1 MELLAQG
8 RDCDIFDRGD
18 GTILRR
24 SRSLYD
30 QTFEAKVLTWVG
42 EQGYPVPAVHELQ
55 DDGKDLVMEKVQ
67 GPTLLEAIEK
77 APWKVKEYGRL
88 LGGLHVDLHQL
99 TGPDWLPEVP
109 GGDAFLHFDLHPLN
123 VILSPDGPVVID
135 WTNACRGPAGT
146 DIGRA
151 WALMACA
158 DADVG
163 FPLKLVLK
171 PIRGRLVSSFVA
183 AAGEDE
189 GRRWLRMA
197 VELTLLDDNISES
210 EKARG
215 RALAEAEGR

>member
-1 MELLAQG
+1 M
-8 RDCDIFDRGD
+8 R
-18 GTILRR
+18 
-24 SRSLYD
+24 
-30 QTFEAKVLTWVG
+30 
-42 EQGYPVPAVHELQ
+42 
-55 DDGKDLVMEKVQ
+55 
-67 GPTLLEAIEK
+67 
-77 APWKVKEYGRL
+77 
-88 LGGLHVDLHQL
+88 
-99 TGPDWLPEVP
+99 
-109 GGDAFLHFDLHPLN
+109 FLHFDLHPLN

-163 FPLKLVLK
+163 FPLKLVLN
-171 PIRGRLVSSFVA
+171 PIRRRLVSSFVA

-197 VELTLLDDNISES
+197 VELTLLDDNISEA